1 MHALATEALMT
12 DSKDRPVY
20 GSAETSPVSRP
31 QNEAPQE
38 RQVPSKVTAPSLI
51 ARKGTGKAILCL
63 TAYDW
68 PTARLVDEAGFD
80 LILVGDSMANVVLG
94 HASTLKISLDQIIS
108 ATRAVKRAVDRPLVV
123 ADMPFGT
130 YHVSVEDT
138 IVNALR
144 LVREGGAQAVKL
156 EGGVA
161 RAHLVQALVE
171 ADIPVMGHV
180 GLLPQAVNVRG
191 GFRVQGR
198 TLDSARLLLEDA
210 LALQEAGAFAVVLE
224 GVPAAVAAR
233 ITDRLSVPTIGIG
246 AGGGCDGQILV
257 FHDVVGLSMGPA
269 PKFVKRYANV
279 AEVMRDALNGLVAD
293 IRDGSFPT
301 KEHTYDTTSEL
312 PEDWDSGV
320 E

>member
-1 MHALATEALMT
+1 MA
-12 DSKDRPVY
+12 DSKERPVY
-20 GSAETSPVSRP
+20 GSAETPPATTPAGEVTS
-31 QNEAPQE
+31 E
-38 RQVPSKVTAPSLI
+38 RQVPSKVTAPALI
-51 ARKGTGKAILCL
+51 ARKGTGQTILCL

-80 LILVGDSMANVVLG
+80 LILIGDSMANVVLG

-108 ATRAVKRAVDRPLVV
+108 ATRAVRRAVDRPLVV

-130 YHVSVEDT
+130 YHVSVEET
-138 IVNALR
+138 VTNALR

-171 ADIPVMGHV
+171 ADIPVMGHI

-198 TLDSARLLLEDA
+198 TLDSARRLLEDA
-210 LALQEAGAFAVVLE
+210 LALQEAGAFAIVLE
-224 GVPAAVAAR
+224 GVPASVATR
-233 ITDRLSVPTIGIG
+233 ISERLQIPTIGIG

-279 AEVMRDALNGLVAD
+279 AEVMREALKGLVREL
-293 IRDGSFPT
+293 RDGSFPT
-301 KEHTYDTTSEL
+301 DEHTYHSGTEL
-312 PEDWDSGV
+312 PEDWDREV

>member
-1 MHALATEALMT
+1 MA

-20 GSAETSPVSRP
+20 GSTESPASSP
-31 QNEAPQE
+31 PAPIAGE
-38 RQVPSKVTAPSLI
+38 KQVPSKVTAPSIL
-51 ARKGTGKAILCL
+51 ARKGSGQAILCL

-130 YHVSVEDT
+130 YHVCVEET
-138 IVNALR
+138 LANALR

-156 EGGVA
+156 EGGA
-161 RAHLVQALVE
+161 SRAHLVQALVE
-171 ADIPVMGHV
+171 ADIPVMGHI
-180 GLLPQAVNVRG
+180 GLLPQSVNSRG
-191 GFRVQGR
+191 GYRIQGR
-198 TLDSARLLLEDA
+198 TLESACRLLDDA

-224 GVPAAVAAR
+224 GVPAAVAQR
-233 ITDRLSVPTIGIG
+233 ITERLRIPTIGIG
-246 AGGGCDGQILV
+246 AGDACDGQILV
-257 FHDVVGLSMGPA
+257 FHDVVGLTMGPA

-279 AEVMRDALNGLVAD
+279 ADIMRKALKDLVAD
-293 IRDGSFPT
+293 IQQGNFPT
-301 KEHTYDTTSEL
+301 AEHTYDLGLDL
-312 PEDWDSGV
+312 PEDWDRHL